1 MKNPLKHIFWIVQMS
16 LILLKT
22 FGYMTAS
29 WWFVFMPLLFLIC
42 SIMFAMIGLIFVI
55 LSLNNNKNIYRYL
68 SKDTK
73 QIIDKLTNEKY
84 KNN

>member
-16 LILLKT
+16 LILLKV

-29 WWFVFMPLLFLIC
+29 WWFVFMPLLFLMC
-42 SIMFAMIGLIFVI
+42 SIMFSMILLIFVV
-55 LSLNNNKNIYRYL
+55 LSLSKNKDMYRYL

-73 QIIDKLTNEKY
+73 QIIDKLTNGKY
-84 KNN
+84 KND